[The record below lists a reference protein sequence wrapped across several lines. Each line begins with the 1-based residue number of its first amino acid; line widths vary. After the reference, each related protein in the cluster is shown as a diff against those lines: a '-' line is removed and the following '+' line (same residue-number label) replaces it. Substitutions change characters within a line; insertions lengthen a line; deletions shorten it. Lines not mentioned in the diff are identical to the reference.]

1 MLEINVKDYRELSF
15 EMELSGIA
23 SDKLEGRLRL
33 IVDNIEYG
41 IPAKITESEIVVNI
55 PPLKR
60 LIQRELDEGEKFPAR
75 LDVFGEG
82 HYLKPWSG
90 EFKVSNPVLVEAKIK
105 EDSQPEIKVSVTE
118 IGSKSTIS
126 EKKKVT
132 KPKTRKPVKKFTEST
147 AKRKTPLPPKKQPL
161 FENKEDFKKNLTKDH
176 VISWISKNATKNPQI
191 QEMLYE
197 QAAGQAGSS
206 KPYKILVAL
215 TDVIK
220 KSKYRS

>member
-15 EMELSGIA
+15 EMELSGI
-23 SDKLEGRLRL
+23 SPDQLEGRLRM

-41 IPAKITESEIVVNI
+41 IPAKITETEITVNI

-60 LIQRELDEGEKFPAR
+60 LIQRPLDEGETFPAR

-82 HYLKPWSG
+82 HYLKPWDG
-90 EFKVSNPVLVEAKIK
+90 EFKVNNPVIVEAKIK

-118 IGSKSTIS
+118 IGSKPKAIT
-126 EKKKVT
+126 EKKKIT
-132 KPKTRKPVKKFTEST
+132 KQPDIKTESKTVKKTT
-147 AKRKTPLPPKKQPL
+147 RPPKKKPL
-161 FENKEDFKKNLTKDH
+161 FENKEQFKKNLTRDH
-176 VISWISKNATKNPQI
+176 VIDWIGKNATKNPQI

-197 QAAGQAGSS
+197 QAAVQAGSS

-215 TDVIK
+215 TEVIK
-220 KSKYRS
+220 KFKYRS